1 MNALHQQGS
10 ERERLHVHGGC
21 DRGGLTQVYELM
33 GTLHEMS
40 EDDSVSTGVQGVTPG
55 YMRELLDLRN
65 IRDECEEWKRKAA
78 QQEKENEALRIQCAQ
93 AKEEQ
98 RSSGQQLEEIQ
109 HRFNELQ
116 LLHPSTA
123 MAIEAAEQRLYAKS
137 VLEMSELQGQHEI
150 EAAALH
156 DANEALRQVV
166 TRLCSPNSD
175 FEGGPTSSEIAQV
188 LAGQIKD
195 MDAHILEQQVV
206 IASLLNM
213 LRHVNKERAS
223 STSASWVERIAQ
235 SVRQK

>member
-175 FEGGPTSSEIAQV
+175 FEGGPTSSEAPYFPDLTAV
-188 LAGQIKD
+188 SHTSPP
-195 MDAHILEQQVV
+195 HILHLADCPGARWANQGHGCSYSGAAGCYC
-206 IASLLNM
+206 IA
-213 LRHVNKERAS
+213 A
-223 STSASWVERIAQ
+223 
-235 SVRQK
+235 